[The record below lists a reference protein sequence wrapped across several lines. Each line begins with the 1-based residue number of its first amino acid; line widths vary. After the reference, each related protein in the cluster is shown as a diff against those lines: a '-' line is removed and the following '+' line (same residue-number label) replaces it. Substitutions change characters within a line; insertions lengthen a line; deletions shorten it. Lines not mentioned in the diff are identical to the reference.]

1 MRTRT
6 ARPPAGPAYDVA
18 VQWAPR
24 SALVIRRMRRWH
36 RRRNRDTPDVIEA
49 ATSLDLDDG
58 VGILVWI
65 AGAVAFVVGIL
76 LVWWLV
82 VPLLLLVLDLAV
94 VVAVLVLGLV
104 ARTLL
109 RRPWVVA
116 VTPADHDEPV
126 LARADVLGW
135 RRALGVRDAIARH
148 LAAGAEPS
156 GAVRAAAG
164 TDTRVVVVTVAAPT
178 PAAAAPDG
186 GVGERR

>member
-6 ARPPAGPAYDVA
+6 ARPATGPAHDVA

-24 SALVIRRMRRWH
+24 WALVIRRIRRWH

-49 ATSLDLDDG
+49 ATSIDVDDG

-65 AGAVAFVVGIL
+65 AGAIAFVVGVL

-94 VVAVLVLGLV
+94 VVVVLVLGLV

-109 RRPWVVA
+109 RRPWAVA

-148 LAAGAEPS
+148 LAAGADPLD
-156 GAVRAAAG
+156 AVRAAAG
-164 TDTRVVVVTVAAPT
+164 TDKRVVVVAVPAPT
-178 PAAAAPDG
+178 AAVPDG